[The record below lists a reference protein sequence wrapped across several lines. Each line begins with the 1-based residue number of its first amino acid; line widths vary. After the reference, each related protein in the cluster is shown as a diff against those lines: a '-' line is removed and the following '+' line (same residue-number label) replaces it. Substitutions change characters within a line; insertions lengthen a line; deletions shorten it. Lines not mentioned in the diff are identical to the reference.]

1 MPSKKR
7 KYEAR
12 FPPARIK
19 KIMQVDEEIG
29 KVAAAVPV
37 IVSRAIELFLQS
49 LVERTAELTRERSA
63 KTLTSG
69 HLKRCIEG
77 VRQFDFLK
85 EQVSS
90 VPDIA
95 ANEEDDSSDAVKPK
109 KQKPALAVK
118 KRKPSQDS
126 TRPVVKRKKTEDDDG
141 EVSLENDCAIAS
153 PTLHMQPPS
162 ALFGAG
168 TPNSPSE
175 KCLPT
180 STNST
185 DLQMSSEVGPETFS
199 TKNHLP
205 PPLIPSNEVPDVST
219 NQIEKISTI
228 DEPSLVS
235 TCQLAVPPPL
245 LANHEL
251 SLSPPAIP
259 PPPSL
264 MPDAST
270 IAPPPSLII
279 GDSVMN
285 TLPSSI
291 SFPKSLQGR
300 HNDEDDDYD
309 DI

>member
-85 EQVSS
+85 EQVSN
-90 VPDIA
+90 VPDIT
-95 ANEEDDSSDAVKPK
+95 ANEEEDSSDAVKPK
-109 KQKPALAVK
+109 KQKPALACK

-126 TRPVVKRKKTEDDDG
+126 TLPVFKRKKTEDDDI
-141 EVSLENDCAIAS
+141 EVGLGNDCAIAS
-153 PTLHMQPPS
+153 QTLRMQSPS

-168 TPNSPSE
+168 APNLPLA
-175 KCLPT
+175 KCMPT
-180 STNST
+180 STNSAN
-185 DLQMSSEVGPETFS
+185 LQMSNEVGPETF
-199 TKNHLP
+199 TTTNHLP
-205 PPLIPSNEVPDVST
+205 PPLIPSNEVPHVSS
-219 NQIEKISTI
+219 NPIQKISTN
-228 DEPSLVS
+228 DEASHIS
-235 TCQLAVPPPL
+235 TCQLGAPPPL
-245 LANHEL
+245 LANHG
-251 SLSPPAIP
+251 LSPSPSAISP
-259 PPPSL
+259 SPSL
-264 MPDAST
+264 MS
-270 IAPPPSLII
+270 

-291 SFPKSLQGR
+291 SFPKSLQGT
-300 HNDEDDDYD
+300 HTDEDDDYD

>member
-77 VRQFDFLK
+77 VRHFDFLK

-90 VPDIA
+90 IPDIT
-95 ANEEDDSSDAVKPK
+95 ANEEEDSSDAVKPK
-109 KQKPALAVK
+109 KQKPALACK
-118 KRKPSQDS
+118 KRKPSEDS
-126 TRPVVKRKKTEDDDG
+126 TRSVVKRKMTEDDDR
-141 EVSLENDCAIAS
+141 EVSSGNDCAIAS
-153 PTLHMQPPS
+153 PTFHTQ
-162 ALFGAG
+162 
-168 TPNSPSE
+168 SPSTMLGTGTASSPLA
-175 KCLPT
+175 KCIST

-185 DLQMSSEVGPETFS
+185 DLQMSKEIGSDTFTS
-199 TKNHLP
+199 TNHLP
-205 PPLIPSNEVPDVST
+205 PPLIPTNQVPQVST
-219 NQIEKISTI
+219 IQIQKISTDNETSQI
-228 DEPSLVS
+228 L
-235 TCQLAVPPPL
+235 TCQLAAPPPL

-251 SLSPPAIP
+251 CSPLSAIPPPASAIP

-264 MPDAST
+264 IPGDA
-270 IAPPPSLII
+270 
-279 GDSVMN
+279 VMN
-285 TLPSSI
+285 PFPSSI

-300 HNDEDDDYD
+300 HTDEDDDYD